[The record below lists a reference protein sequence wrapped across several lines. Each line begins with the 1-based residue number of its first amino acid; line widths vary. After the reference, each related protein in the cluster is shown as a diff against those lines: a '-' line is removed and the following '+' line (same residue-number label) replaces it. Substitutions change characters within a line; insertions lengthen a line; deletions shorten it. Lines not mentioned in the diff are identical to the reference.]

1 MHVEVLHIR
10 QCPSWVEAGTRL
22 EDALESA
29 GLPRTV
35 EYRVIETPQDAAAVP
50 FSGSPTILL
59 DGVDAFPGADRTTD
73 LACRVYRTESG
84 LAGLP
89 STEQIAAAIAQ
100 RYGTD
105 QRHQPDSR
113 QPSGNNCT

>member
-10 QCPSWVEAGTRL
+10 HCPSWIEAGERL
-22 EDALESA
+22 NDALESA
-29 GLPRTV
+29 GLPRNV
-35 EYRVIETPQDAAAVP
+35 EYRIIETPQDAAAVS

-73 LACRVYRTESG
+73 LACRVYLTETG

-89 STEQIAAAIAQ
+89 SAEQIMAVITQ
-100 RYGTD
+100 HRTI
-105 QRHQPDSR
+105 
-113 QPSGNNCT
+113 